1 MSDGNKR
8 YLGDVFINAENKEI
22 QRQFF
27 KDVIE
32 SYQFQ
37 YGGEF
42 NSAFLQGY
50 TPEDFATKEQGEK
63 ADSAI
68 ISPLQIGQSEI
79 INLQEP
85 QYVLSDAIRLED
97 ILKEETSEYHTWY
110 QNDIDITDAL
120 KTIYEKVHYKLDT
133 ADFEDF
139 KENNYN
145 KFKNCF
151 LGSCET
157 FVDPDD
163 QTKKILFNS
172 SLVNGIR
179 FILITQEKYDELPE
193 ETKKYWRNFFIIKD
207 ASEIPPD
214 YHDPM
219 ELSLTD
225 GYKFSLENDE
235 LIVTNNLSDTHKV
248 ICRVSDL
255 IGELDVH
262 DKVREYIEDPVY
274 FGDTGYLIHDES
286 LNESIKRQIDK
297 EDVDNDYP
305 FLSSLLKNDFTH
317 DISLDNNNNYINT
330 SFDSEGFKNVNI
342 GMNNYLEDNLGNI
355 SEIENIENSITNV
368 RSNIDDINDDI
379 IGLGNDINK
388 INTDIGNIQQKDI
401 DQDQQFNIINNKL
414 TNIETKISNLS
425 NSLSKWVRIDNQTNQ
440 DAKYYA
446 NQALGIVYFWVY
458 GIIESDST
466 SSYKNVPNLPAF
478 PNNFRPKTTSYFHS
492 DFISSTGIMLAI
504 SPSDGRIKYRS
515 SVGAK
520 KDNVKGFH
528 ASGMFIYQ

>member
-22 QRQFF
+22 QKQFF

-63 ADSAI
+63 ADLAI

-85 QYVLSDAIRLED
+85 QYVLSDGVKLED

-110 QNDIDITDAL
+110 KNDIDVTDAL
-120 KTIYEKVHYKLDT
+120 KTIYEKVHYKLDI

-163 QTKKILFNS
+163 QTKKTLFNS

-225 GYKFSLENDE
+225 GYTFSVENDK

-255 IGELDVH
+255 IGDIDIH
-262 DKVREYIEDPVY
+262 DKVREYIEYPEY
-274 FGDTGYLIHDES
+274 FEDTGYLIHDGS

-297 EDVDNDYP
+297 EDVDDDYP
-305 FLSSLLKNDFTH
+305 FLSSLLKNDFTRN
-317 DISLDNNNNYINT
+317 ILLDNNDNYINT
-330 SFDSEGFKNVNI
+330 SFDVEGFKNI
-342 GMNNYLEDNLGNI
+342 DIRMNNYLEDNLRNV
-355 SEIENIENSITNV
+355 SEIKNIENSIINV

-379 IGLGNDINK
+379 VGLQNDIYG
-388 INTDIGNIQQKDI
+388 INTNITNIQQKDNN
-401 DQDQQFNIINNKL
+401 QDQQLNIIVNKL
-414 TNIETKISNLS
+414 TSIDNKISDLS

-446 NQALGIVYFWVY
+446 NKALRIVHFWVY
-458 GIIESDST
+458 GIIESDS
-466 SSYKNVPNLPAF
+466 SSYKNVPGLPAF
-478 PNNFRPKTTSYFHS
+478 PSSFRPKTTSYFHS
-492 DFISSTGIMLAI
+492 NSISNTGIMLAV
-504 SPSDGRIKYRS
+504 SASDGRIKYKCN
-515 SVGAK
+515 VGAK
-520 KDNVKGFH
+520 KDNVKEFH
-528 ASGMFIYQ
+528 ANGMFIY